1 VSILQ
6 SSCKDKK
13 EENKQKWPPLPFSN
27 QIINTKLTL
36 DSPLSDDKELSDYK
50 DLLNHVSDNV
60 EDYNDQIIEKKD
72 RKLANDDL
80 VEMKESSTQFISDCS
95 SSSDNDSSFLKDSG
109 KWRSP
114 KLRNHFKLDTT
125 NLDNLKNQIRITKRT
140 KQSFKFKFKG
150 NTQNSPVKKPNSP
163 DIK

>member
-1 VSILQ
+1 
-6 SSCKDKK
+6 
-13 EENKQKWPPLPFSN
+13 
-27 QIINTKLTL
+27 L

-109 KWRSP
+109 K
-114 KLRNHFKLDTT
+114 
-125 NLDNLKNQIRITKRT
+125 
-140 KQSFKFKFKG
+140 
-150 NTQNSPVKKPNSP
+150 
-163 DIK
+163 